1 MYAFNELYDIVI
13 NDPDFEYKKTIKEP
27 EFETFQYDGI
37 DFFVDEQI
45 SASVVLKYYQQIK
58 VILGNPKTVFNGR
71 LFVCSH
77 PPSYSARGQ
86 NTASLQGRNTVD
98 GPCLLLFVDT
108 RCCNYELDLYHEM
121 IHAVDIFCNINNTT
135 GTDITLL
142 ATPPL
147 QKKTEFDCAEKN
159 NIKYVFNWVY
169 EMAFA
174 NQLEYSQD
182 PAEALVYKV
191 FLKTVA
197 DEHKAL
203 DYAHGVVETALLQ
216 LDVLKKKKFIN
227 KKVANAV
234 KMALFQI
241 NKDNKQRYK
250 HLIQFAKNNTKL

>member
-1 MYAFNELYDIVI
+1 MYSFNELYDFALK
-13 NDPDFEYKKTIKEP
+13 DTHFEFSKTIKEP
-27 EFETFQYDGI
+27 EFETFTFDGI
-37 DFFVDEQI
+37 EFFVDKQM
-45 SASVVLKYYQQIK
+45 STSVVLKYYQQIK
-58 VILGNPKTVFNGR
+58 EILGNPKTVYNGR
-71 LFVCSH
+71 LYIVSH
-77 PPSYSARGQ
+77 PPCKTARGQ
-86 NTASLQGRNTVD
+86 STATLQGRHTDD
-98 GPCLLLFVDT
+98 GPCLMLTIDT

-121 IHAVDIFCNINNTT
+121 VHVVDCFCNLTNTT
-135 GTDITLL
+135 GTDTTLL
-142 ATPPL
+142 TSKYS
-147 QKKTEFDCAEKN
+147 QKAGFHRSEKN

-169 EMAFA
+169 ENAFA

-191 FLKTVA
+191 FLNTMA

-216 LDVLKKKKFIN
+216 LDTLKKEKFIN

-234 KMALFQI
+234 KMALFKI